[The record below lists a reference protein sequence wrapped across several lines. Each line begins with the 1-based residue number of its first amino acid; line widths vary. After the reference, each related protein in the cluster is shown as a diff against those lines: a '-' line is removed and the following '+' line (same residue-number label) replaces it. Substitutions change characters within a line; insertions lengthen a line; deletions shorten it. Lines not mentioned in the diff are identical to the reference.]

1 LVLER
6 PRKII
11 VMALNS
17 AKTGQLKEIT
27 DSKILRKEVGSNGFS
42 SSPSS
47 SSSSSASSPAAA
59 AAAAAKAAAAAV
71 AAAVAVSTKASA
83 KDDLFETMMMDT
95 IHVKEQKSAA
105 SSKTVSSLVDI
116 PRIKTAGAPKTGTGD
131 AKGGKIKSGGPGS
144 YAALSGDAK
153 DDRGILLTEKDNVHD
168 ERALKKQKN
177 ATEASVKPVAPP
189 PQSAAFGGASDFS
202 AARLY
207 DAKKKCEK
215 SGADLA
221 RIIKLKEDLEM
232 EYVKALCT
240 AYVDEMERDKIEALQ
255 TAAAPHTA
263 LFF

>member
-1 LVLER
+1 
-6 PRKII
+6 
-11 VMALNS
+11 MALNS
-17 AKTGQLKEIT
+17 AKT
-27 DSKILRKEVGSNGFS
+27 DSNVLRKEVGSNGFS

-47 SSSSSASSPAAA
+47 SSSSSASKIASSASSPA

-71 AAAVAVSTKASA
+71 STKASA
-83 KDDLFETMMMDT
+83 GDDVYKKMMDS
-95 IHVKEQKSAA
+95 IHVIEQKSAA

-131 AKGGKIKSGGPGS
+131 AKGGKTKSGGSEGPGS
-144 YAALSGDAK
+144 APRYAALSGDAK
-153 DDRGILLTEKDNVHD
+153 DDRGILLAEKDNVHD

-177 ATEASVKPVAPP
+177 HDATDASVKPVAPP
-189 PQSAAFGGASDFS
+189 PQSGAGDFS

>member
-1 LVLER
+1 
-6 PRKII
+6 
-11 VMALNS
+11 
-17 AKTGQLKEIT
+17 LKEIT
-27 DSKILRKEVGSNGFS
+27 DSKKLRKEVGSNGFS

-59 AAAAAKAAAAAV
+59 AAAKAA

-83 KDDLFETMMMDT
+83 KDDLFETMMDT

-189 PQSAAFGGASDFS
+189 PQSAAFGGGRGASDFS

-232 EYVKALCT
+232 DYVKALCT

>member
-1 LVLER
+1 L
-6 PRKII
+6 P
-11 VMALNS
+11 
-17 AKTGQLKEIT
+17 
-27 DSKILRKEVGSNGFS
+27 
-42 SSPSS
+42 
-47 SSSSSASSPAAA
+47 
-59 AAAAAKAAAAAV
+59 
-71 AAAVAVSTKASA
+71 
-83 KDDLFETMMMDT
+83 
-95 IHVKEQKSAA
+95 
-105 SSKTVSSLVDI
+105 DI
-116 PRIKTAGAPKTGTGD
+116 PRNKTAGAPKTGTGD

-177 ATEASVKPVAPP
+177 ATEASVKPVAP
-189 PQSAAFGGASDFS
+189 QSGASDFS

>member
-1 LVLER
+1 
-6 PRKII
+6 
-11 VMALNS
+11 MALNS
-17 AKTGQLKEIT
+17 AKT
-27 DSKILRKEVGSNGFS
+27 DSNVLRKEVGSNGFS

-47 SSSSSASSPAAA
+47 SSSSSASKIASSASSPA

-71 AAAVAVSTKASA
+71 STKASA
-83 KDDLFETMMMDT
+83 GADVYKKMMDS
-95 IHVKEQKSAA
+95 IHVNEQKSTA
-105 SSKTVSSLVDI
+105 SSKTVSSLPDI
-116 PRIKTAGAPKTGTGD
+116 PRNKAAGAPKTGTGD
-131 AKGGKIKSGGPGS
+131 AKGGRIRSGGPGS

-153 DDRGILLTEKDNVHD
+153 DDRGILLAEKDNGHD
-168 ERALKKQKN
+168 ERVSKKQKN
-177 ATEASVKPVAPP
+177 DTEASVKPVAPP
-189 PQSAAFGGASDFS
+189 PQSAATAKRGGASDFS

-215 SGADLA
+215 SGANLE
-221 RIIKLKEDLEM
+221 RIIKLKEGLEM

>member
-1 LVLER
+1 
-6 PRKII
+6 
-11 VMALNS
+11 MALNS

-27 DSKILRKEVGSNGFS
+27 DSKNLRKEVGSNGFS

-59 AAAAAKAAAAAV
+59 AAAKAAAVAVSTKAAAAAAA

-116 PRIKTAGAPKTGTGD
+116 PRNKTAGAPKTGTGD
-131 AKGGKIKSGGPGS
+131 AKGGKTKSGGPGS
-144 YAALSGDAK
+144 YAALSGGEKHDRFGS
-153 DDRGILLTEKDNVHD
+153 DDD
-168 ERALKKQKN
+168 ERDSKKLK
-177 ATEASVKPVAPP
+177 
-189 PQSAAFGGASDFS
+189 AAGDFS

-215 SGADLA
+215 SGADLE
-221 RIIKLKEDLEM
+221 RIIKLKEVLEM